1 MRKKFGKLKILMI
14 CFLSSLLIWIL
25 IAAFSIYQNQRNNKK
40 VSSITQL
47 STKPPVDRLNRTYFA
62 ITKSNNWTESNDM
75 NLFSYEAILANTTDK
90 DLKDWC
96 IKLKVPDETSV
107 ENTWDCTAYIDDNY
121 LYIKA
126 DEFVNEK
133 LCSKS
138 ETHFGILLISEN
150 DLTFR
155 SAIITGRLCK
165 KLSSN
170 TLFIF
175 CCIMAVISLIAAIY
189 GIVIQGIIK
198 NQATLTK
205 QRQEHDNQIIE
216 QTMKT
221 FSNFIDNKDTYTQ
234 GHSTRVAA
242 YAREMAKR
250 MGLDQQAQLT
260 IYYAGLMHDIGKL
273 TIADDVLNKTSRLST
288 EEWSLIQQHTT
299 NGAMLLK
306 NFTILPEIN
315 DAVLYHHERFDG
327 TGYMNRMSGKD
338 IPLVARIVGIAD
350 AYDAMNTNRCYRLK
364 FSEERIISELDRC
377 RGKQFDPDI
386 VPYLISMIKDGTVY
400 RL

>member
-14 CFLSSLLIWIL
+14 CFSSSLLIWIL
-25 IAAFSIYQNQRNNKK
+25 IAAFSIYKNHNTNKK
-40 VSSITQL
+40 VSVFTQL
-47 STKPPVDRLNRTYFA
+47 STKPPVDRYDRIYFA
-62 ITKSNNWTESNDM
+62 ITKANSWTESNDM
-75 NLFSYEAILANTTDK
+75 NLFSYDAILANTTDN

-96 IKLKVPDETSV
+96 IKLKVPDQTTV
-107 ENTWDCTAYIDDNY
+107 ENTWDCIAYIEDNY

-126 DEFVNEK
+126 AEYVNEK
-133 LCSKS
+133 INSKG
-138 ETHFGILLISEN
+138 EEHFGILLISEN

-155 SAIITGRLCK
+155 SAVITARLCK
-165 KLSSN
+165 RLSSN
-170 TLFIF
+170 SLFIL
-175 CCIMAVISLIAAIY
+175 CCIMSSISFIAALY
-189 GIVIQGIIK
+189 GFVLQKIIR
-198 NQATLTK
+198 NQSQLTK
-205 QRQEHDNQIIE
+205 QRQDHDNQIIE

-242 YAREMAKR
+242 YVREMAKR
-250 MGLDQQAQLT
+250 MGLDEQTQLNM
-260 IYYAGLMHDIGKL
+260 YYAGLMHDIGKL

-288 EEWSLIQQHTT
+288 EEWTLIQQHTT

-315 DAVLYHHERFDG
+315 DAVLYHHERYDG
-327 TGYMNRMSGKD
+327 TGYMNRMSGKN
-338 IPLVARIVGIAD
+338 IPLVARMVGIAD

-364 FSEERIISELDRC
+364 FSEERIISELERC

>member
-14 CFLSSLLIWIL
+14 CFSSSLLIWIL
-25 IAAFSIYQNQRNNKK
+25 LAAFSIYKTHATNKK
-40 VSSITQL
+40 ISIINQL
-47 STKPPVDRLNRTYFA
+47 STKPPVDRVDRIYFA
-62 ITKSNNWTESNDM
+62 ITKSNSWTESNDM
-75 NLFSYEAILANTTDK
+75 NLFSYEAILANTTDS

-107 ENTWDCTAYIDDNY
+107 ENTWDCTAYIEDNY

-126 DEFVNEK
+126 ENFINEK
-133 LCSKS
+133 INTKS
-138 ETHFGILLISEN
+138 ESHFGILLISEN
-150 DLTFR
+150 DLQFR
-155 SAIITGRLCK
+155 SAIITARLCK
-165 KLSSN
+165 RLSSN
-170 TLFIF
+170 TLFIL
-175 CCIMAVISLIAAIY
+175 CCIMAAVSLIAALY
-189 GIVIQGIIK
+189 GFVIQNIIR
-198 NQATLTK
+198 NQAQVTK

-242 YAREMAKR
+242 YVREMAKR
-250 MGLDQQAQLT
+250 IGLDEQEQLNM
-260 IYYAGLMHDIGKL
+260 YYAGLMHDIGKL
-273 TIADDVLNKTSRLST
+273 TIADDVLNKTSRLSS

-299 NGAMLLK
+299 NGASLLK

-315 DAVLYHHERFDG
+315 DAVLYHHERYDG
-327 TGYMNRMSGKD
+327 TGYMNRLSGKS
-338 IPLVARIVGIAD
+338 IPLVARMVGIAD

-364 FSEERIISELDRC
+364 FSEERIISELERC

-386 VPYLISMIKDGTVY
+386 VPYLISMIKDGTIY
-400 RL
+400 KL

>member
-1 MRKKFGKLKILMI
+1 MRKKFGKLKILII
-14 CFLSSLLIWIL
+14 CFSSSLLIWIL
-25 IAAFSIYQNQRNNKK
+25 LAVFSIYKNQLTNKK
-40 VSSITQL
+40 VSIINQL
-47 STKPPVDRLNRTYFA
+47 STKPPVDRIDRIYFA
-62 ITKSNNWTESNDM
+62 ITKANNWTEANDM
-75 NLFSYEAILANTTDK
+75 NLFSYESILANTTET

-107 ENTWDCTAYIDDNY
+107 ENTWDCTAYIEDNY

-126 DEFVNEK
+126 EPYINEK
-133 LCSKS
+133 INSKS
-138 ETHFGILLISEN
+138 ESHFGFLLISSN
-150 DLTFR
+150 DLVFR
-155 SAIITGRLCK
+155 SAVINARLCK
-165 KLSSN
+165 RLSSN
-170 TLFIF
+170 TLFII
-175 CCIMAVISLIAAIY
+175 CCIMSFISLIAALY
-189 GIVIQGIIK
+189 GFVIQRIVK
-198 NQATLTK
+198 NQAQVTR

-242 YAREMAKR
+242 YVREMARR
-250 MGLDQQAQLT
+250 MGLDEQAQLNM
-260 IYYAGLMHDIGKL
+260 YYAGLMHDIGKL

-327 TGYMNRMSGKD
+327 TGYMNRLSGKD
-338 IPLVARIVGIAD
+338 IPLVARMVGIAD
-350 AYDAMNTNRCYRLK
+350 AFDAMNTNRCYRLK

-386 VPYLISMIKDGTVY
+386 VPYLISMIKDGTIY
-400 RL
+400 KL

>member
-14 CFLSSLLIWIL
+14 CFSSSLLIWIL
-25 IAAFSIYQNQRNNKK
+25 IAGLSIYQNHRNNKK
-40 VSSITQL
+40 ISVITQL
-47 STKPPVDRLNRTYFA
+47 STKPPVDRYDRAYFA
-62 ITKSNNWTESNDM
+62 ITKANNWSEANDM
-75 NLFSYEAILANTTDK
+75 NLFSYEALLANTTDK

-133 LCSKS
+133 INSKS

-155 SAIITGRLCK
+155 SAIITARLCK

-170 TLFIF
+170 SIFIF
-175 CCIMAVISLIAAIY
+175 CCIMSAISLIAALY
-189 GIVIQGIIK
+189 GIVIQRLIK
-198 NQATLTK
+198 NQAQITRK
-205 QRQEHDNQIIE
+205 RQEHDNQIIE

-242 YAREMAKR
+242 YVREMAKR
-250 MGLDQQAQLT
+250 MGLDEQTQLHM
-260 IYYAGLMHDIGKL
+260 YYAGLMHDIGKL
-273 TIADDVLNKTSRLST
+273 TVADDVLNKTSRLST
-288 EEWSLIQQHTT
+288 EEWTLIQQHTT

-315 DAVLYHHERFDG
+315 YAVLYHHERYDG
-327 TGYMNRMSGKD
+327 TGYVNRMSGKN
-338 IPLVARIVGIAD
+338 IPLVARMVGIAD

-364 FSEERIISELDRC
+364 FSEERIISELERC

-386 VPYLISMIKDGTVY
+386 VPYLISMIKDGTIY
-400 RL
+400 KL

>member
-14 CFLSSLLIWIL
+14 CFSSSLLIWIL
-25 IAAFSIYQNQRNNKK
+25 LAAFSIYKTHATNKK
-40 VSSITQL
+40 ISIINQL
-47 STKPPVDRLNRTYFA
+47 STKPPVDRVDRIYFA
-62 ITKSNNWTESNDM
+62 ITKSNSWTESNDM
-75 NLFSYEAILANTTDK
+75 NLFSYEAILANTTAS

-107 ENTWDCTAYIDDNY
+107 ENTWDCTAYIEDNY

-126 DEFVNEK
+126 ENFINEK
-133 LCSKS
+133 INTKS
-138 ETHFGILLISEN
+138 ESHFGILLISEN
-150 DLTFR
+150 DLQFR
-155 SAIITGRLCK
+155 SAIITARLCK
-165 KLSSN
+165 RLSSN
-170 TLFIF
+170 TLFIL
-175 CCIMAVISLIAAIY
+175 CCIMAAVSLIAALY
-189 GIVIQGIIK
+189 GFVIQNIIR
-198 NQATLTK
+198 NQAQVTK

-242 YAREMAKR
+242 YVREMARR
-250 MGLDQQAQLT
+250 MGLDEQAQLNM
-260 IYYAGLMHDIGKL
+260 YYAGLMHDIGKL
-273 TIADDVLNKTSRLST
+273 TVADDVLNKTSRLST
-288 EEWSLIQQHTT
+288 EEWTLIQQHTT

-338 IPLVARIVGIAD
+338 IPLVARIVCIAD

-364 FSEERIISELDRC
+364 FSEERIISEMERC

-386 VPYLISMIKDGTVY
+386 VPYLISMIKDGTIY
-400 RL
+400 KL

>member
-14 CFLSSLLIWIL
+14 CFSSSLIIWFL
-25 IAAFSIYQNQRNNKK
+25 IALFSIYQTHNSNKK
-40 VSSITQL
+40 VSTISQL
-47 STKPPVDRLNRTYFA
+47 STKPPVDRFDRVYFA
-62 ITKSNNWTESNDM
+62 ITKSNSWSEANDM

-96 IKLKVPDETSV
+96 IKLKVPDGTSV
-107 ENTWDCTAYIDDNY
+107 ENIWDCSAYIEENY

-126 DEFVNEK
+126 DELVNEK
-133 LCSKS
+133 INLKS

-155 SAIITGRLCK
+155 SAVITARLCK
-165 KLSSN
+165 RLSSN
-170 TLFIF
+170 TLFII
-175 CCIMAVISLIAAIY
+175 CCIMCAISLIAAIY
-189 GIVIQGIIK
+189 GFVLQGIIK
-198 NQATLTK
+198 NQAAITK
-205 QRQEHDNQIIE
+205 QRQERDNQIIE

-242 YAREMAKR
+242 YAREIAKR
-250 MGLDQQAQLT
+250 MGLDQQTQLT
-260 IYYAGLMHDIGKL
+260 FYYAGLMHDIGKL
-273 TIADDVLNKTSRLST
+273 TVADDVLNKTSRLST
-288 EEWSLIQQHTT
+288 EEWTLIQQHTT

>member
-1 MRKKFGKLKILMI
+1 
-14 CFLSSLLIWIL
+14 
-25 IAAFSIYQNQRNNKK
+25 
-40 VSSITQL
+40 
-47 STKPPVDRLNRTYFA
+47 
-62 ITKSNNWTESNDM
+62 
-75 NLFSYEAILANTTDK
+75 
-90 DLKDWC
+90 
-96 IKLKVPDETSV
+96 
-107 ENTWDCTAYIDDNY
+107 
-121 LYIKA
+121 
-126 DEFVNEK
+126 
-133 LCSKS
+133 
-138 ETHFGILLISEN
+138 
-150 DLTFR
+150 
-155 SAIITGRLCK
+155 
-165 KLSSN
+165 
-170 TLFIF
+170 
-175 CCIMAVISLIAAIY
+175 MAVISLIAAIY

-288 EEWSLIQQHTT
+288 EEWTLIQQHTT

-315 DAVLYHHERFDG
+315 DAVLYHHERYDG
-327 TGYMNRMSGKD
+327 TGYMNRMSGKN
-338 IPLVARIVGIAD
+338 IPLVARMVGIAD

-364 FSEERIISELDRC
+364 FSEERIISELERC
-377 RGKQFDPDI
+377 RGKQFDPDL
-386 VPYLISMIKDGTVY
+386 VPYLISMIKNGTVY

>member
-14 CFLSSLLIWIL
+14 CFSSSLLIWISL
-25 IAAFSIYQNQRNNKK
+25 ALFSVYKNHNINKK
-40 VSSITQL
+40 VSVITQL
-47 STKPPVDRLNRTYFA
+47 STKPPVDRVDRTYFA
-62 ITKSNNWTESNDM
+62 ITKSNSWTETNDM
-75 NLFSYEAILANTTDK
+75 NLFSYEAILANTTDT

-96 IKLKVPDETSV
+96 IKLKIPAQTSV
-107 ENTWDCTAYIDDNY
+107 ENTWDCTAYIEDNY
-121 LYIKA
+121 LYLKA
-126 DEFVNEK
+126 EEHVNEK
-133 LCSKS
+133 INSKS
-138 ETHFGILLISEN
+138 ESHFGFLLISEN

-155 SAIITGRLCK
+155 SAVITGRLCK
-165 KLSSN
+165 RLSSN
-170 TLFIF
+170 LLFIA
-175 CCIMAVISLIAAIY
+175 CILMAVISFIAFLY
-189 GIVIQGIIK
+189 GFVIQKIVK
-198 NQATLTK
+198 NQAQLTK
-205 QRQEHDNQIIE
+205 QRQDHDNQIIE

-242 YAREMAKR
+242 YVREMARR
-250 MGLDQQAQLT
+250 MGLDEQTQLNM
-260 IYYAGLMHDIGKL
+260 YYAGLMHDIGKL

-288 EEWSLIQQHTT
+288 EEWTLIQQHTT

-315 DAVLYHHERFDG
+315 DAVLYHHERYDG
-327 TGYMNRMSGKD
+327 TGYMNRMSGKN
-338 IPLVARIVGIAD
+338 IPLVARMVGIAD

-364 FSEERIISELDRC
+364 FSEERIISELERC
-377 RGKQFDPDI
+377 RGKQFDPDL

>member
-14 CFLSSLLIWIL
+14 CFSSSMLIWIL
-25 IAAFSIYQNQRNNKK
+25 IAVFSIWQNQQINKK
-40 VSSITQL
+40 VSVFTQL
-47 STKPPVDRLNRTYFA
+47 STKPPVDRYDRTYFA
-62 ITKSNNWTESNDM
+62 ITKSNSWSEANDM
-75 NLFSYEAILANTTDK
+75 NLFSYEAILANTTDR
-90 DLKDWC
+90 DVRDWC

-107 ENTWDCTAYIDDNY
+107 ENTWDCTAYIEDSY

-126 DEFVNEK
+126 EEFVNDK
-133 LCSKS
+133 INSKS
-138 ETHFGILLISEN
+138 ESHFGFLLISEN
-150 DLTFR
+150 DLSFR
-155 SAIITGRLCK
+155 SAIITARLCK
-165 KLSSN
+165 KFSSN

-175 CCIMAVISLIAAIY
+175 CCVMSVISLIALLY
-189 GIVIQGIIK
+189 GFVLQHIIK
-198 NQATLTK
+198 NQAQVTK

-242 YAREMAKR
+242 YVREMAKR
-250 MGLDQQAQLT
+250 MGLDEQTQLNM
-260 IYYAGLMHDIGKL
+260 YYAGLMHDIGKL
-273 TIADDVLNKTSRLST
+273 TIADDVLNKTSKLSN
-288 EEWSLIQQHTT
+288 EEWNLIQQHTT

-315 DAVLYHHERFDG
+315 DAVLYHHERYDG

-338 IPLVARIVGIAD
+338 IPLVARMVGIAD

-364 FSEERIISELDRC
+364 FSEERIISEMERC

-386 VPYLISMIKDGTVY
+386 VPYLISMIKDGTIY
-400 RL
+400 KL

>member
-14 CFLSSLLIWIL
+14 CFSSSLFIWIL
-25 IAAFSIYQNQRNNKK
+25 IALFSIYQTHNTNKK
-40 VSSITQL
+40 VSTISQL
-47 STKPPVDRLNRTYFA
+47 STKPPVDRLDRVYFA
-62 ITKSNNWTESNDM
+62 ITKSNNWSEANDM

-107 ENTWDCTAYIDDNY
+107 ENTWDCKAYIEDNY

-126 DEFVNEK
+126 DELVNEK
-133 LCSKS
+133 INLKS

-155 SAIITGRLCK
+155 SAVITARLCK
-165 KLSSN
+165 RLFSN
-170 TLFIF
+170 KLFIF
-175 CCIMAVISLIAAIY
+175 CLIMSVISLIAAIY
-189 GIVIQGIIK
+189 GFVLQGIIK
-198 NQATLTK
+198 NQAAITK

-288 EEWSLIQQHTT
+288 EEWTLIQQHTT

-327 TGYMNRMSGKD
+327 TGYMNRMCGKD

>member
-14 CFLSSLLIWIL
+14 CFSSSLLIWII
-25 IAAFSIYQNQRNNKK
+25 IAGFSIYQNQNINKK
-40 VSSITQL
+40 VSTISQL
-47 STKPPVDRLNRTYFA
+47 STKPPVDRFDRVYFA
-62 ITKSNNWTESNDM
+62 ITKANNWTEANNM
-75 NLFSYEAILANTTDK
+75 NLFSYEAILANTTEH

-107 ENTWDCTAYIDDNY
+107 ENTWDCTAYIEENY

-126 DEFVNEK
+126 DELTNEK
-133 LCSKS
+133 INSKS

-155 SAIITGRLCK
+155 SAIITCRLCQ

-170 TLFIF
+170 SLFII
-175 CCIMAVISLIAAIY
+175 CCIMAVVSFIAALY
-189 GIVIQGIIK
+189 GFVLQHIIK
-198 NQATLTK
+198 NQAQVTK

-242 YAREMAKR
+242 YVREMAKR
-250 MGLDQQAQLT
+250 MGLDEQAQL
-260 IYYAGLMHDIGKL
+260 IMYYAGLMHDIGKL

-315 DAVLYHHERFDG
+315 DAVLYHHERYDG

-338 IPLVARIVGIAD
+338 IPLVARMVGIAD

-364 FSEERIISELDRC
+364 FSEERIISELERC

-386 VPYLISMIKDGTVY
+386 VPYLISMIKDGTIY

>member
-14 CFLSSLLIWIL
+14 CFSSSLLIWIL
-25 IAAFSIYQNQRNNKK
+25 IAAFSIYKNQKTNKK
-40 VSSITQL
+40 VSTITQL
-47 STKPPVDRLNRTYFA
+47 STKPPVDRYDRTYFA
-62 ITKSNNWTESNDM
+62 ITKANSWSEANDM
-75 NLFSYEAILANTTDK
+75 NLFSYEALIANTTET

-96 IKLKVPDETSV
+96 IKLKVPDETAV
-107 ENTWDCTAYIDDNY
+107 ENTWDCTAYIEDNY

-126 DEFVNEK
+126 AEYVNEK
-133 LCSKS
+133 INSKS
-138 ETHFGILLISEN
+138 EAHFGFLLISEN
-150 DLTFR
+150 DLIFR
-155 SAIITGRLCK
+155 SAIITARLCK

-170 TLFIF
+170 LLFIF
-175 CCIMAVISLIAAIY
+175 CCIMALISLIAALY
-189 GIVIQGIIK
+189 GTVLQRIIK
-198 NQATLTK
+198 NQAQLTK
-205 QRQEHDNQIIE
+205 QRQDHDNQIIE

-242 YAREMAKR
+242 YVREMARR
-250 MGLDQQAQLT
+250 MGLDEQTQLNM
-260 IYYAGLMHDIGKL
+260 YYAGLMHDIGKL
-273 TIADDVLNKTSRLST
+273 TIADDVLNKTSRLSS
-288 EEWSLIQQHTT
+288 EEWNLIQQHTT

-327 TGYMNRMSGKD
+327 TGYMNRLNGKD
-338 IPLVARIVGIAD
+338 IPLVARMVGIAD
-350 AYDAMNTNRCYRLK
+350 AFDAMNTNRCYRLK

-400 RL
+400 KL

>member
-14 CFLSSLLIWIL
+14 CFSSSLLIWISL
-25 IAAFSIYQNQRNNKK
+25 ALFSVYKNHNINKK
-40 VSSITQL
+40 VSVITQL
-47 STKPPVDRLNRTYFA
+47 STKPPVDRVDRTYFA
-62 ITKSNNWTESNDM
+62 ITKSNSWTETNDM
-75 NLFSYEAILANTTDK
+75 NLFSYEAILANTTDT

-96 IKLKVPDETSV
+96 IKLKIPAQTSV
-107 ENTWDCTAYIDDNY
+107 ENTWDCTAYIEDNY
-121 LYIKA
+121 LYLKA
-126 DEFVNEK
+126 EEHVNEK
-133 LCSKS
+133 INSKS
-138 ETHFGILLISEN
+138 ESHFGFLLISEN

-155 SAIITGRLCK
+155 SAVITGRLCK
-165 KLSSN
+165 RLSSN
-170 TLFIF
+170 LLFIA
-175 CCIMAVISLIAAIY
+175 CILMAVISFIAFLY
-189 GIVIQGIIK
+189 GFVIQKIVK
-198 NQATLTK
+198 NQAQLTK
-205 QRQEHDNQIIE
+205 QRQDHDNQIIE

-242 YAREMAKR
+242 YVREMARR
-250 MGLDQQAQLT
+250 MGLDEQTQLNM
-260 IYYAGLMHDIGKL
+260 YYAGLMHDIGKL

-288 EEWSLIQQHTT
+288 EEWTLIQQHTT

-315 DAVLYHHERFDG
+315 DAVLYHHERYDG
-327 TGYMNRMSGKD
+327 TGYMNRMSGKN
-338 IPLVARIVGIAD
+338 IPLVARMVGIAD

-386 VPYLISMIKDGTVY
+386 VPYLISMIKDGPVY

>member
-14 CFLSSLLIWIL
+14 CFSSSLLIWIL
-25 IAAFSIYQNQRNNKK
+25 IAAFSIYKNHNTNKK
-40 VSSITQL
+40 VSVFTQL
-47 STKPPVDRLNRTYFA
+47 STKPPVDRYDRIYFA
-62 ITKSNNWTESNDM
+62 ITKANSWTESNDM
-75 NLFSYEAILANTTDK
+75 NLFSYDAILANTTDN

-96 IKLKVPDETSV
+96 IKLKVPDQTTV
-107 ENTWDCTAYIDDNY
+107 ENTWDCIAYIEDNY

-126 DEFVNEK
+126 AEYVNEK
-133 LCSKS
+133 INSKG
-138 ETHFGILLISEN
+138 EEHFGILLISEN

-155 SAIITGRLCK
+155 SAVITARLCK
-165 KLSSN
+165 RLSSN
-170 TLFIF
+170 SLFIL
-175 CCIMAVISLIAAIY
+175 CCIMSSISFIAALY
-189 GIVIQGIIK
+189 GFVLQKIIR
-198 NQATLTK
+198 NQSQLTK
-205 QRQEHDNQIIE
+205 QRQDHDNQIIE

-242 YAREMAKR
+242 YVREMAKR
-250 MGLDQQAQLT
+250 MGLDEQTQLNM
-260 IYYAGLMHDIGKL
+260 YYAGLMHDIGKL

-288 EEWSLIQQHTT
+288 EEWTLIQQHTT

-315 DAVLYHHERFDG
+315 DAVLYHHERYDG
-327 TGYMNRMSGKD
+327 TGYMNRMSGKN
-338 IPLVARIVGIAD
+338 IPLVARMVGIAD

-364 FSEERIISELDRC
+364 FSEERIISELERC

-386 VPYLISMIKDGTVY
+386 VPYLISMIKDGTIY

>member
-14 CFLSSLLIWIL
+14 CFLSSVLIWIL
-25 IAAFSIYQNQRNNKK
+25 IAAFPIYQNQRNNKK
-40 VSSITQL
+40 VSSITPL

>member
-25 IAAFSIYQNQRNNKK
+25 ISLFSIYQTHNNNKK
-40 VSSITQL
+40 VSTITQL
-47 STKPPVDRLNRTYFA
+47 STKPPVDRLDRAYFA
-62 ITKSNNWTESNDM
+62 ITKANSWSEANDM

-107 ENTWDCTAYIDDNY
+107 ENTWDCTAYIENNY

-126 DEFVNEK
+126 DELVNEK
-133 LCSKS
+133 IFSKS

-155 SAIITGRLCK
+155 SAVITARLCK
-165 KLSSN
+165 RLSSN
-170 TLFIF
+170 FLFIF
-175 CCIMAVISLIAAIY
+175 CCIMSVISLIAAIY
-189 GIVIQGIIK
+189 GFVLQGIIK
-198 NQATLTK
+198 NQAAITK

-327 TGYMNRMSGKD
+327 TGYMNRMCGKD

>member
-14 CFLSSLLIWIL
+14 CFSSSMLIWIL
-25 IAAFSIYQNQRNNKK
+25 IAVFSIWQNQQINKK
-40 VSSITQL
+40 VSVFTQL
-47 STKPPVDRLNRTYFA
+47 STKPPVDRYDRTYFA
-62 ITKSNNWTESNDM
+62 ITKSNSWSEANDM
-75 NLFSYEAILANTTDK
+75 NLFSYEAILANTTDR
-90 DLKDWC
+90 DLRDWC

-107 ENTWDCTAYIDDNY
+107 ENTWDCTAYIEDSY

-126 DEFVNEK
+126 EEFVNDK
-133 LCSKS
+133 INSKS
-138 ETHFGILLISEN
+138 ESHFGFLLISEN
-150 DLTFR
+150 DLNFR
-155 SAIITGRLCK
+155 SAIITARLCK

-175 CCIMAVISLIAAIY
+175 CCVMSVISLIASLY
-189 GIVIQGIIK
+189 GFVLQRIIK
-198 NQATLTK
+198 NQAQVTK

-242 YAREMAKR
+242 YVREMAKR
-250 MGLDQQAQLT
+250 MGLDEQTQLNM
-260 IYYAGLMHDIGKL
+260 YYAGLMHDIGKL
-273 TIADDVLNKTSRLST
+273 TVADDVLNKTSKLSN
-288 EEWSLIQQHTT
+288 EEWNLIQQHTT

-315 DAVLYHHERFDG
+315 DAVLYHHERYDG

-338 IPLVARIVGIAD
+338 IPLVARMVGIAD

-364 FSEERIISELDRC
+364 FSEERIISEMERC

-386 VPYLISMIKDGTVY
+386 VPYLISMIKDGTIY
-400 RL
+400 KL

>member
-14 CFLSSLLIWIL
+14 CFSSSLLIWIL
-25 IAAFSIYQNQRNNKK
+25 IAAFSIYQNYNSNKK
-40 VSSITQL
+40 VSTITQV
-47 STKPPVDRLNRTYFA
+47 STKPPVDRFDRTYFA
-62 ITKSNNWTESNDM
+62 ITKANNWSEANDM
-75 NLFSYEAILANTTDK
+75 NLFSYEAILANTTEK

-96 IKLKVPDETSV
+96 IKLKVPEQTNV
-107 ENTWDCTAYIDDNY
+107 ENTWDCTAYIEENY

-126 DEFVNEK
+126 EEFVNDK
-133 LCSKS
+133 INSKS

-150 DLTFR
+150 DLNFR
-155 SAIITGRLCK
+155 SAVITGRLCK
-165 KLSSN
+165 RLSTNS
-170 TLFIF
+170 LFIF
-175 CCIMAVISLIAAIY
+175 CLIMAVISLIASLY
-189 GIVIQGIIK
+189 GFILQKIIR
-198 NQATLTK
+198 NHAQLTK
-205 QRQEHDNQIIE
+205 QRQDHDNQIIE

-242 YAREMAKR
+242 YVREMARR
-250 MGLDQQAQLT
+250 MGLDEQTQLNM
-260 IYYAGLMHDIGKL
+260 YYAGLMHDIGKL
-273 TIADDVLNKTSRLST
+273 TIADDVLNKTSRLSS
-288 EEWSLIQQHTT
+288 EEWNLIQQHTT

-327 TGYMNRMSGKD
+327 TGYMNRLSGKD
-338 IPLVARIVGIAD
+338 IPLVARMVGIAD
-350 AYDAMNTNRCYRLK
+350 AFDAMNTNRCYRLK

-400 RL
+400 KL

>member
-14 CFLSSLLIWIL
+14 CFSSSLIIWFL
-25 IAAFSIYQNQRNNKK
+25 IALFSIYQTHNSNKK
-40 VSSITQL
+40 VSTISQL
-47 STKPPVDRLNRTYFA
+47 STKPPVDRFDRVYFA
-62 ITKSNNWTESNDM
+62 ITKSNSWSEANDM

-96 IKLKVPDETSV
+96 IKLKVPDGTSV
-107 ENTWDCTAYIDDNY
+107 ENIWDCSAYIEENY

-126 DEFVNEK
+126 DELVNEK
-133 LCSKS
+133 INLKS

-155 SAIITGRLCK
+155 SAVITARLCK
-165 KLSSN
+165 RLSSN
-170 TLFIF
+170 TLFII
-175 CCIMAVISLIAAIY
+175 CCIMCAISLIAAIY
-189 GIVIQGIIK
+189 GFVLQGIIK
-198 NQATLTK
+198 NQAAITK
-205 QRQEHDNQIIE
+205 QRQERDNQIIE

-288 EEWSLIQQHTT
+288 EEWSMIQQHTT

-327 TGYMNRMSGKD
+327 TGYMNRMCGKD